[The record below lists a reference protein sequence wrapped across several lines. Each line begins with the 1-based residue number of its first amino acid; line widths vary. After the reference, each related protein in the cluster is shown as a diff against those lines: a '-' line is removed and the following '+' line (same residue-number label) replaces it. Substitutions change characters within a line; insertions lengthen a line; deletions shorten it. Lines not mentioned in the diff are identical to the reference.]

1 MTAQQ
6 YTTALRVSTEAAMKG
21 GLSLPEIIG
30 MLELAKINVERMAYQ
45 HAMNQVDHNNIVRV
59 ATMPPPGAPN

>member
-6 YTTALRVSTEAAMKG
+6 YNTALRVSTAAAMKG
-21 GLSLPEIIG
+21 GLSLPEIVG

-45 HAMNQVDHNNIVRV
+45 HAMNQVGKNIVRV
-59 ATMPPPGAPN
+59 ATMPPPGEPN

>member
-6 YTTALRVSTEAAMKG
+6 YNTALRVSTEAAMKG

-30 MLELAKINVERMAYQ
+30 LLELAKINAGRLVYQ
-45 HAMNQVDHNNIVRV
+45 HAMNQVDHNNTVHA
-59 ATMPPPGAPN
+59 ATLPPPGAPN

>member
-6 YTTALRVSTEAAMKG
+6 YNTALRVSTEAAMKG

-45 HAMNQVDHNNIVRV
+45 HAMNQVSSNIVRV
-59 ATMPPPGAPN
+59 NANPPPGAPN

>member
-1 MTAQQ
+1 MTDQQ
-6 YTTALRVSTEAAMKG
+6 YNTALRVSTEAAMKG

-45 HAMNQVDHNNIVRV
+45 HAMNQVDKNIVRV
-59 ATMPPPGAPN
+59 AAMPPPGAPN